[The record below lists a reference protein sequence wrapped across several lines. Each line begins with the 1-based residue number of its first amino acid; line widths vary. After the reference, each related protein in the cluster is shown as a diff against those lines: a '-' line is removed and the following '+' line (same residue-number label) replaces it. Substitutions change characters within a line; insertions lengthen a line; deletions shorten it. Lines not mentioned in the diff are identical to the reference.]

1 MIQRKQTIFLL
12 LAIVFAVVCLCMPI
26 GSIEPKGMGLQ
37 SMIWNFGLVVPNQ
50 GMNFSHWLLFAL
62 LVITIPMEIFAIFQ
76 YRNRRVQANICLW
89 SMLFCFVW
97 YIYYGFVAFSY
108 TQPGGT
114 YHVQFA
120 VCLPLLSF
128 VSLILARQGIIK
140 DEKLVKSADRIR

>member
-76 YRNRRVQANICLW
+76 YRNRMVQAKICLW
-89 SMLFCFVW
+89 SMLFCLVW

-108 TQPGGT
+108 TQHGT
-114 YHVQFA
+114 SSTNV
-120 VCLPLLSF
+120 LSSERRVVF
-128 VSLILARQGIIK
+128 FNSAPSFIGRQT
-140 DEKLVKSADRIR
+140 A